1 MNENKENYMGIF
13 DNEKQDVSHIN
24 NEVKKE
30 EKKEE
35 INKSDLLP
43 MYSDRLEESE
53 KLFDPLGNHP
63 LPNGVE
69 KVAEEEVVE
78 EKKEKKEVEEIKKIE
93 STIEDND
100 DIALSA
106 LDLEKASKSMN
117 VDIIGNKELDKTS
130 MILFIITIVSIL
142 LHSILTYNEYLKG
155 LDTISICFIVS
166 IYLFMLIVLIL
177 SKKKRKSASIFSII
191 LVILLGISLIK
202 LNILTSLI
210 GVLILIPTI
219 LYIKA
224 LKK

>member
-69 KVAEEEVVE
+69 KVEEEVVE

-155 LDTISICFIVS
+155 LDTISISFIVS

-191 LVILLGISLIK
+191 LVILLGVSIIK

>member
-13 DNEKQDVSHIN
+13 DHEKQDVSHIN

-63 LPNGVE
+63 LPSGVE
-69 KVAEEEVVE
+69 KVEEEVVE

-191 LVILLGISLIK
+191 LVILLGVSIIK